1 MKRLAGL
8 AAAAVT
14 APIVVAVLATSGSA
28 NHPGSRTFTL
38 IEAGGNFEFRDNP
51 PRTQNRRNPS
61 VSAGDLL
68 LITSRLLN
76 QENSRVGRLD
86 AVCTATG
93 PGRTFNRAHF
103 HCSGTYTLSD
113 GSLALSAAF
122 KGSEENAPIAVVGG
136 TGAYEGA
143 HGSVTSR
150 NLPRDR
156 TESTVHISP

>member
-1 MKRLAGL
+1 MKDGRWVQVAASQFDHEKKGL
-8 AAAAVT
+8 AAVKELLPD
-14 APIVVAVLATSGSA
+14 APPYRAWA
-28 NHPGSRTFTL
+28 
-38 IEAGGNFEFRDNP
+38 NFEFRDNP